1 VIKLSFESGVWRY
14 PPSPAR
20 RRIRRTRALSFFS
33 GLTALSYF
41 CRPEKSGIPAPSIYN
56 MLRKNWWKI
65 LSFIFLLYTFT
76 AGFLGSVPAKPILN
90 ETIRNLYFHV
100 AMWFSMMIF
109 FIVSVV
115 YSVKYLRHNRLKDDI
130 YAVEYAR
137 TGIVFGLLGL
147 VTGSVWA
154 KYTWGAFWSNDPK
167 QLGAAI
173 ALLIYLAY
181 FVLRN
186 SLTDMDKAAR
196 ISAVYNVFA
205 FAMLFP
211 TIWIIPRLVESLH
224 PGGMGKNPLDTKDID
239 SRMRLIFW
247 FGAVPGWALLGVWI
261 STLRIRLQMLSLKHE
276 RHV

>member
-1 VIKLSFESGVWRY
+1 
-14 PPSPAR
+14 
-20 RRIRRTRALSFFS
+20 
-33 GLTALSYF
+33 
-41 CRPEKSGIPAPSIYN
+41 

-65 LSFIFLLYTFT
+65 LSIVLLLYTFS
-76 AGFLGSVPAKPILN
+76 AGFLGSVPMKPILN

-100 AMWFSMMIF
+100 AMWFVMMIL
-109 FIVSVV
+109 FIISVI
-115 YSVKYLRHNRLKDDI
+115 YSIRYLRFNRTVDDF
-130 YAVEYAR
+130 YAMEYAR

-147 VTGSVWA
+147 LTGSLWA
-154 KYTWGAFWSNDPK
+154 RYTWGDFWSNDPK

-186 SLTDMDKAAR
+186 SLTDMDKSAR
-196 ISAVYNVFA
+196 ISAVYNIFA

-224 PGGMGKNPLDTKDID
+224 PGGMGNPAFNTKDID
-239 SRMRLIFW
+239 SRMRVIFY
-247 FGAVPGWALLGVWI
+247 FGAIPGWTLLAVWI
-261 STLRIRLQMLSLKHE
+261 TSLRIRLLLFSVKHD